1 MTVHLCNI
9 HRLVSACVS
18 NGEVCHLWLTEIR
31 ENWCTRQ
38 SLLFIMT
45 SSTNGEA
52 SEMGGGRRE
61 GGRKGGLSE

>member
-1 MTVHLCNI
+1 MTIHLCNI
-9 HRLVSACVS
+9 HRFVSACVS

-31 ENWCTRQ
+31 ENWNMRQ

-52 SEMGGGRRE
+52 SERE
-61 GGRKGGLSE
+61 GGREKGRFD